1 MRSDTNNNFFPSFF
15 FFLGKVSNLAHS
27 RELISSSAKA
37 VDDLVTSLSNDASLT
52 LAMRLPC
59 LQSVLAARD
68 ELQLALQSL
77 CSWNQEAE
85 NRSTADSDKSVEES
99 VASHSVVRN
108 RVVSK
113 VVYTLPSGVSKGS
126 THWV

>member
-1 MRSDTNNNFFPSFF
+1 MSDTISTF
-15 FFLGKVSNLAHS
+15 FFLGKVTNLAHS

-37 VDDLVTSLSNDASLT
+37 VDELVTSLSNDASLT
-52 LAMRLPC
+52 PAMGLPC
-59 LQSVLAARD
+59 LQSISAARD
-68 ELQLALQSL
+68 ELQSALQSL

-85 NRSTADSDKSVEES
+85 KSSSADSDKSVEES

-113 VVYTLPSGVSKGS
+113 VVYTLPTGVSKGS
-126 THWV
+126 TQWV